1 MANPGNTASRSTP
14 ATSKRAALTPRGV
27 ERRRPAPTDDPRA
40 SVTGDPALLAIRASW
55 LEGLTGERGLSPN
68 TAEAY
73 ERDTRAFLSFL
84 TLHLGEPADLAAL
97 SALKPADV
105 RAFLAERRRAGLS
118 PRSMARALAAVRT
131 MMAHLERHFGVN
143 AAAVRAVSAP
153 ARPRGLPRPVP
164 VAEATAMLTGADD
177 WTSVRD
183 AAVLGLL
190 YGCGLRVGEACGL
203 DAHEVGE
210 PLTRVRIRGKGG
222 KERDV
227 PVLPRVAELVAAYR
241 SAAPFTLN
249 EGPFFRGEKGG
260 RLSPRMVQRSVEAW
274 RHALGLPDTATP
286 HALRHAFATHIL
298 ARGGDLRAIQSL
310 LGHARL
316 STTQVYTAVDDRA
329 LLAAWRDAH
338 PRAAG

>member
-1 MANPGNTASRSTP
+1 MLANWQFCPRSLAAMPDILVPADPDLTAL
-14 ATSKRAALTPRGV
+14 RAAWLDGL
-27 ERRRPAPTDDPRA
+27 RA
-40 SVTGDPALLAIRASW
+40 
-55 LEGLTGERGLSPN
+55 ERGLSAN
-68 TAEAY
+68 TALAY
-73 ERDTRAFLSFL
+73 ERDTRAFLTFL
-84 TLHLGEPADLAAL
+84 AGHLGGAVDRAAL
-97 SALKPADV
+97 SALKPLDV

-131 MMAHLERHFGVN
+131 MMGHLERHHGVN

-153 ARPRGLPRPVP
+153 SKPRGLPRPVP
-164 VAEATAMLTGADD
+164 VREALAMLAPGED

-190 YGCGLRVGEACGL
+190 YGCGLRVGEATGL
-203 DAHEVGE
+203 DVADVGE
-210 PLTRVRIRGKGG
+210 PLTSLRIKGKGG

-227 PVLPRVAELVAAYR
+227 PVLPRVAELVAHYR
-241 SAAPFTLN
+241 AAAPFAL
-249 EGPFFRGEKGG
+249 ESGPFFRGEKGG
-260 RLSPRMVQRSVEAW
+260 RLSPRIVQRAVEAW

-298 ARGGDLRAIQSL
+298 AQGGDLRSIQSL

-329 LLAAWRDAH
+329 LLAAWREAH
-338 PRAAG
+338 PRAAS